1 MELDSRIIDGK
12 RPLTCFDTEQA
23 KEFIGKEC
31 YFSDHLCT
39 FNELL
44 DAYSYVTADILVS
57 KEKYLYVGEL
67 LTVGDSDGSCYEAGI
82 NGEAEWFQFCLPCEW
97 VKESEKKYRPFSIEE
112 WKFKHSVGN
121 TILYRYKGT
130 YCGDHCEAE
139 LMYLGYIKPL
149 DGITDEAG
157 KGQIV
162 LGNNAHGLQILF
174 DDYEIWADGEWKP
187 FGVEAQL

>member
-1 MELDSRIIDGK
+1 MELDSRIIEGK

-31 YFSDHLCT
+31 YFSDQLCT
-39 FNELL
+39 FNKLL

-97 VKESEKKYRPFSIEE
+97 VKEPKKKYRPYSVMEFIKYYPIGSHLHLRIKDDSMDMHRLIDGYNDYKNGNGTLFMCGTGFSMSE
-112 WKFKHSVGN
+112 
-121 TILYRYKGT
+121 LY
-130 YCGDHCEAE
+130 E
-139 LMYLGYIKPL
+139 
-149 DGITDEAG
+149 
-157 KGQIV
+157 
-162 LGNNAHGLQILF
+162 N
-174 DDYEIWADGEWKP
+174 YEIFKDGEWKP
-187 FGVEAQL
+187 FGVEE